1 MANPVADRFDRIIRV
16 KNGLRANLLLLATTA
31 LALQGELFYTT
42 DTKHLFVADS
52 TFVPQPVQTLDM
64 ALTWEGDILTYE
76 GNVLF
81 TY

>member
-1 MANPVADRFDRIIRV
+1 MANPVADRFDRIIRI
-16 KNGLRANLLLLATTA
+16 KNGLRASLQLLATTG

-42 DTKHLFVADS
+42 DTKQLFIADA

-64 ALTWEGDILTYE
+64 ALTWEGDVLTYD
-76 GNVLF
+76 GDVLY